1 MPKATTQWP
10 ACVVDSSLID
20 PDSSALTIKP
30 LSLHETSKSQ
40 QIITNN
46 IINGET
52 LFPKGDQGP
61 RKLVKN
67 ISSSVRFSF
76 SVSQGSCAWSLETDQ
91 SEPGSVRLLWLVSFE
106 WIIFFLFFMKC
117 SVTVDLRNV
126 FFTQCLKLS
135 FCKRVSVVK
144 HYLRS
149 HMAHSSQA

>member
-10 ACVVDSSLID
+10 ACVVHSSLID
-20 PDSSALTIKP
+20 PESSALTIKP
-30 LSLHETSKSQ
+30 PSIHETSKSQ
-40 QIITNN
+40 QIITKEIKDHESLWRIYHHQKSFFFCQSRVMHLIPWNWSVRTRQRSSPVIGQFRMNN
-46 IINGET
+46 I
-52 LFPKGDQGP
+52 FP
-61 RKLVKN
+61 
-67 ISSSVRFSF
+67 
-76 SVSQGSCAWSLETDQ
+76 
-91 SEPGSVRLLWLVSFE
+91 
-106 WIIFFLFFMKC
+106 FFMKC

>member
-10 ACVVDSSLID
+10 ACAVHSSLID
-20 PDSSALTIKP
+20 PESSALTIKP
-30 LSLHETSKSQ
+30 PSIHETSKSQ
-40 QIITNN
+40 QIITNS
-46 IINGET
+46 IIYGET

-67 ISSSVRFSF
+67 ISSSEKFF
-76 SVSQGSCAWSLETDQ
+76 FFCQ
-91 SEPGSVRLLWLVSFE
+91 SRVMHLIPWNWSVRTRQRSSPVIGQFRMNN
-106 WIIFFLFFMKC
+106 IFPFFMKC

-144 HYLRS
+144 HYLHS